1 MPAPSFAR
9 IAAITARASGSLGAF
24 VAALLVVLVWASS
37 GPFFQFNDTWQ
48 LVINTLTTIVT
59 FLMVFLIQHTQNG
72 DTAALH
78 IKLDELIRVSK
89 GANQEL
95 LNLESMDPAHLEE
108 IRQRYEAL
116 ARTAADLK
124 SKKERCMP
132 CAATPDHA
140 DEVAAAP
147 MPPDARSKV

>member
-1 MPAPSFAR
+1 MGAPTFGH
-9 IAAITARASGSLGAF
+9 IAAATARASGSLGAF
-24 VAALLVVLVWASS
+24 VAALGIVLVWATS
-37 GPFFQFNDTWQ
+37 GPLFHFNDTWQ
-48 LVINTLTTIVT
+48 LVINTGTTIVT
-59 FLMVFLIQHTQNG
+59 FLMVFLIQHTQNA

-95 LNLESMDPAHLEE
+95 LNLESMAPAHLEE

-116 ARTAADLK
+116 ARTAADIK

-132 CAATPDHA
+132 DSRSASSEPSDK
-140 DEVAAAP
+140 VAAESGNLS
-147 MPPDARSKV
+147 RE